1 MPADRKLV
9 SGLDILQ
16 RSDRYNIIRYQ
27 IGGYMRLRLFVDSA
41 LITVALA
48 IMSSPAPPVPA
59 LIICFGILG
68 FLVVE
73 SRAVV
78 KELEEWH

>member
-1 MPADRKLV
+1 MRIRLLID
-9 SGLDILQ
+9 SILT
-16 RSDRYNIIRYQ
+16 
-27 IGGYMRLRLFVDSA
+27 
-41 LITVALA
+41 ITTLA
-48 IMSSPAPPVPA
+48 IMSSPTQTAVSVIV
-59 LIICFGILG
+59 LFGILG

>member
-1 MPADRKLV
+1 
-9 SGLDILQ
+9 
-16 RSDRYNIIRYQ
+16 
-27 IGGYMRLRLFVDSA
+27 MRLRLFVDSV

-48 IMSSPAPPVPA
+48 IMSSPAPSVPA
-59 LIICFGILG
+59 VIICFGILG

>member
-1 MPADRKLV
+1 MK
-9 SGLDILQ
+9 
-16 RSDRYNIIRYQ
+16 
-27 IGGYMRLRLFVDSA
+27 LRLLIDSI
-41 LITVALA
+41 LTMTALA
-48 IMSSPAPPVPA
+48 IMSSPAPSVPA

-68 FLVVE
+68 VLVME

>member
-1 MPADRKLV
+1 MKIRLLID
-9 SGLDILQ
+9 SILT
-16 RSDRYNIIRYQ
+16 
-27 IGGYMRLRLFVDSA
+27 M
-41 LITVALA
+41 TALA
-48 IMSSPAPPVPA
+48 IMSSPAPSIPA

>member
-1 MPADRKLV
+1 MRIRLLID
-9 SGLDILQ
+9 SILT
-16 RSDRYNIIRYQ
+16 
-27 IGGYMRLRLFVDSA
+27 M
-41 LITVALA
+41 TALA
-48 IMSSPAPPVPA
+48 IMSSPAPSVPA

-68 FLVVE
+68 FLVVD

>member
-1 MPADRKLV
+1 MR
-9 SGLDILQ
+9 
-16 RSDRYNIIRYQ
+16 IR
-27 IGGYMRLRLFVDSA
+27 L
-41 LITVALA
+41 LIDNLLTITALA
-48 IMSSPAPPVPA
+48 IMSSPAPTFPA

-78 KELEEWH
+78 KELEKWH

>member
-1 MPADRKLV
+1 VKIRLLID
-9 SGLDILQ
+9 SILT
-16 RSDRYNIIRYQ
+16 
-27 IGGYMRLRLFVDSA
+27 
-41 LITVALA
+41 ITALA
-48 IMSSPAPPVPA
+48 IMSSPAPSVPA
-59 LIICFGILG
+59 LIVCFVILG

>member
-1 MPADRKLV
+1 MK
-9 SGLDILQ
+9 
-16 RSDRYNIIRYQ
+16 IRLL
-27 IGGYMRLRLFVDSA
+27 IDSV
-41 LITVALA
+41 LLTVALA
-48 IMSSPAPPVPA
+48 IMSSPAPTFPA

-78 KELEEWH
+78 KEMEKWH

>member
-1 MPADRKLV
+1 VKIRLLID
-9 SGLDILQ
+9 SILT
-16 RSDRYNIIRYQ
+16 
-27 IGGYMRLRLFVDSA
+27 M
-41 LITVALA
+41 TALA
-48 IMSSPAPPVPA
+48 IMSSPAPTFPA
-59 LIICFGILG
+59 AVICLGILG

>member
-1 MPADRKLV
+1 
-9 SGLDILQ
+9 
-16 RSDRYNIIRYQ
+16 
-27 IGGYMRLRLFVDSA
+27 MRLRLFVDSA

-48 IMSSPAPPVPA
+48 IMSSPTQTVVSVIVM
-59 LIICFGILG
+59 LEILAWMV
-68 FLVVE
+68 LE

>member
-1 MPADRKLV
+1 MR
-9 SGLDILQ
+9 
-16 RSDRYNIIRYQ
+16 IRLL
-27 IGGYMRLRLFVDSA
+27 IDSV
-41 LITVALA
+41 LTMVALA
-48 IMSSPAPPVPA
+48 IMSSPAPTFPA

-78 KELEEWH
+78 KEMEKWH

>member
-1 MPADRKLV
+1 MK
-9 SGLDILQ
+9 
-16 RSDRYNIIRYQ
+16 
-27 IGGYMRLRLFVDSA
+27 LRLLIDSV
-41 LITVALA
+41 LTMTALA
-48 IMSSPAPPVPA
+48 IMSSPTPSVPA

-73 SRAVV
+73 SRTVV

>member
-1 MPADRKLV
+1 MK
-9 SGLDILQ
+9 
-16 RSDRYNIIRYQ
+16 IRLL
-27 IGGYMRLRLFVDSA
+27 IDSV
-41 LITVALA
+41 LLTVALA
-48 IMSSPAPPVPA
+48 IMSSPAPSVPA

-78 KELEEWH
+78 KELEEWQ